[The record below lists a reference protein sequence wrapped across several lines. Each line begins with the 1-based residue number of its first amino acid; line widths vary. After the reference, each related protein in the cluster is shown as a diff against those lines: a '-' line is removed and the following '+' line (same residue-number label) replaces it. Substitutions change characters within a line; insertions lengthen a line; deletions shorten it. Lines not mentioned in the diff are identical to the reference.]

1 MPKALAIS
9 GMVVAGLL
17 LLIFILDL
25 AIGMPFKGASMLMDV
40 GFIICSLALAYLSWS
55 TWRDLK

>member
-9 GMVVAGLL
+9 GMVVAGFLL
-17 LLIFILDL
+17 LLFILDL
-25 AIGMPFKGASMLMDV
+25 AIGMPFKGASTMMDV

-55 TWRDLK
+55 TWRDVK

>member
-1 MPKALAIS
+1 MPKALTIS

-17 LLIFILDL
+17 LVIFLLDVSL
-25 AIGMPFKGASMLMDV
+25 GIPFKKASLAMDV

-55 TWRDLK
+55 TFRELK